1 MSERYKKI
9 LVVTITVILNL
20 LVLCIAASLSAT
32 IFMLLFNW
40 IVRLFGITFVLPFK
54 VSLVLMIVTALI
66 SIVINKLAEF
76 IKNKIKPYKE

>member
-9 LVVTITVILNL
+9 LAVTITVIISL
-20 LVLCIAASLSAT
+20 LVLGVVASLSAT

-54 VSLVLMIVTALI
+54 VSLVLMIVTTFI
-66 SIVINKLAEF
+66 NIVTNKLVEF
-76 IKNKIKPYKE
+76 IKNKIKPYNG

>member
-9 LVVTITVILNL
+9 LTVTITVIISL
-20 LVLCIAASLSAT
+20 LVLCIAVSLSAT
-32 IFMLLFNW
+32 IFMVLFNW

-54 VSLVLMIVTALI
+54 VSLVLMIATVLI
-66 SIVINKLAEF
+66 STVINKLAEF

>member
-9 LVVTITVILNL
+9 LTVTVTVIISL
-20 LVLCIAASLSAT
+20 LVLGVVASLSAT
-32 IFMLLFNW
+32 IFMVLFNW

-54 VSLVLMIVTALI
+54 VSLVLMVVTALI
-66 SIVINKLAEF
+66 NIVTNKLAEF

>member
-9 LVVTITVILNL
+9 LAVTITVIFSL
-20 LVLCIAASLSAT
+20 LVLCIVASLSAA

-66 SIVINKLAEF
+66 NIVTNKLVEF

>member
-9 LVVTITVILNL
+9 FTVTITVIISL

-32 IFMLLFNW
+32 IFMVLFNW

-54 VSLVLMIVTALI
+54 V
-66 SIVINKLAEF
+66 
-76 IKNKIKPYKE
+76 

>member
-9 LVVTITVILNL
+9 LAVTVTVIISL
-20 LVLCIAASLSAT
+20 LVLGIAASLSAT

-54 VSLVLMIVTALI
+54 ISLVLMIVTALI
-66 SIVINKLAEF
+66 NIVTNKLAEF